1 MKVKEIIRKRN
12 ASAKFVATKAVV
24 SKVTAAADLL
34 CSPPDLSKAKRVL
47 FVQPHP
53 DDNQIGAGGTMAWLK
68 SIGVEVY
75 ELTVTDD
82 RYAEPEYIGK
92 ENKVQTLRQKEALA
106 AQKYLGVKNAGFLG
120 FADKNDNSEREIS
133 LKIMEVIRQLK
144 PDYVITA
151 DPNLETEC
159 HSDHIKVGNAVKYA
173 AMDAQCNFYPDFID
187 GKLRDDAWKVKGVGF
202 YYTDKP
208 NTIIDIT
215 DFEETKMQS
224 IKCHKSQAE
233 PALLAAIMLQQQMF
247 AEGTEFKAAEPLRM
261 LNNLQ
266 MHCFNLPVI
275 SKE

>member
-1 MKVKEIIRKRN
+1 
-12 ASAKFVATKAVV
+12 
-24 SKVTAAADLL
+24 
-34 CSPPDLSKAKRVL
+34 
-47 FVQPHP
+47 
-53 DDNQIGAGGTMAWLK
+53 
-68 SIGVEVY
+68 
-75 ELTVTDD
+75 
-82 RYAEPEYIGK
+82 
-92 ENKVQTLRQKEALA
+92 
-106 AQKYLGVKNAGFLG
+106 
-120 FADKNDNSEREIS
+120 
-133 LKIMEVIRQLK
+133 MEVIRQIK

-173 AMDAQCNFYPDFID
+173 AMDAQCNFYPEFID

-208 NTIIDIT
+208 NTVVDIT
-215 DFEETKMQS
+215 DFEEIKMQS

-247 AEGTEFKAAEPLRM
+247 AEGTTFKAAEPLRL

-275 SKE
+275 NKE